1 MVMMIMVMMMTVKN
15 DYDDDGD
22 GDDDDD
28 VDDDDEDDDDGDVGD
43 VGNDDDDHD
52 DDDEDDDDDDD
63 GMRSRNSLQHFT
75 RATFYGKFTG
85 KMQRPRLSP
94 ERRHTHTLTHFVR
107 AGAVEM
113 HFNMSQE
120 PLHTEIY
127 R

>member
-22 GDDDDD
+22 GDDDD
-28 VDDDDEDDDDGDVGD
+28 VDDDDEEDDDDGDVGD

-52 DDDEDDDDDDD
+52 DDDEDDDDD